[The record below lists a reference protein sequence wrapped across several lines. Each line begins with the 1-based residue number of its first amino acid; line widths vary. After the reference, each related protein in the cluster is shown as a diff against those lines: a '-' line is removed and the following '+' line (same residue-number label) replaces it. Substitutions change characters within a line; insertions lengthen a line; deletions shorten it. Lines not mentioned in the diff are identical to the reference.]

1 MSNRV
6 RPAPVTDSAFSSP
19 YDELNRQ
26 IVSMLQQDG
35 RVSFRTIADTL
46 NVSEGTVR
54 NRVNWMK
61 EAGQLAIVAIVDPAS
76 ITYRS
81 DAMLGIKVAPG
92 YTPEEVALRIGKMP
106 QAVYILWVGGR
117 FDLLVEV
124 VVEAEAGLS
133 DFMNNH
139 VYKDPGV
146 ALVEIMTGIQM
157 FKNQFLLK
165 RDFSEQLMSELTNS
179 TSV

>member
-1 MSNRV
+1 MSNNV
-6 RPAPVTDSAFSSP
+6 RPAPATDNTVSSP
-19 YDELNRQ
+19 YDELNRR
-26 IVSMLQQDG
+26 IVGMLQEDG
-35 RVSFRTIADTL
+35 RVSFRTIAEAL

-92 YTPEEVALRIGKMP
+92 HTPEEVAWRIGKHP
-106 QAVYILWVGGR
+106 QAVYVLWVGGR
-117 FDLLVEV
+117 FDLLIEV
-124 VVEAEAGLS
+124 VVDAESELS
-133 DFMNNH
+133 DFMNAH
-139 VYKDPGV
+139 IYKDPGIGS
-146 ALVEIMTGIQM
+146 VEIMTGIQM

-165 RDFSEQLMSELTNS
+165 RDFTLQPEA
-179 TSV
+179 

>member
-1 MSNRV
+1 
-6 RPAPVTDSAFSSP
+6 
-19 YDELNRQ
+19 
-26 IVSMLQQDG
+26 MLQEDG

-46 NVSEGTVR
+46 DVSEGTVR

-81 DAMLGIKVAPG
+81 DAMLGSQNSASVIR
-92 YTPEEVALRIGKMP
+92 PEEVAQRIGKHP

-117 FDLLVEV
+117 FDLLIEV
-124 VVEAEAGLS
+124 VVDAESELS
-133 DFMNNH
+133 DFMNEH
-139 VYKDPGV
+139 VYKDPGIGS
-146 ALVEIMTGIQM
+146 VEIMTGIQM

-165 RDFSEQLMSELTNS
+165 RDFTVQP
-179 TSV
+179 